1 MMGRRMEK
9 ADIIVGIVIGLIAL
23 CTIAGAIY
31 LAYLGK
37 EALHTDNKLVN
48 AGLVLWLA
56 DHLVSA
62 ILGIIVCSVVL
73 YGVIVYLMH
82 FGFK

>member
-1 MMGRRMEK
+1 MGKSMEK
-9 ADIIVGIVIGLIAL
+9 MDIIVGIVVGLVAL
-23 CTIAGAIY
+23 GAIAGVIY
-31 LAYLGK
+31 LAFLGK

-48 AGLVLWLA
+48 AGLILWIA

-62 ILGIIVCSVVL
+62 ILGIIIVSVAL
-73 YGVIVYLMH
+73 YGIILYLMH

>member
-1 MMGRRMEK
+1 MEK
-9 ADIIVGIVIGLIAL
+9 LDMIVGIVIGVVAL
-23 CTIAGAIY
+23 LAIAGAIY
-31 LAYLGK
+31 LANLGR

-56 DHLVSA
+56 NHLISA
-62 ILGIIVCSVVL
+62 ILGIIILSVAL
-73 YGVIVYLMH
+73 WGVIVYLMH

>member
-1 MMGRRMEK
+1 MEK
-9 ADIIVGIVIGLIAL
+9 ADMIVGIVIGVIAL
-23 CTIAGAIY
+23 AAIAGAIY
-31 LAYLGK
+31 LAVAGK

-48 AGLVLWLA
+48 AGLFLWIA

-62 ILGIIVCSVVL
+62 ILGIIVVSVAL
-73 YGVIVYLMH
+73 WGVIVYLMH

>member
-1 MMGRRMEK
+1 MEK
-9 ADIIVGIVIGLIAL
+9 SDIIVGIVVGLIAL
-23 CTIAGAIY
+23 GAIAGVIY
-31 LAYLGK
+31 LAFVGR

-48 AGLVLWLA
+48 AGLVLWIA

-62 ILGIIVCSVVL
+62 ILGIIILSVAL
-73 YGVIVYLMH
+73 WGIIVYLLH